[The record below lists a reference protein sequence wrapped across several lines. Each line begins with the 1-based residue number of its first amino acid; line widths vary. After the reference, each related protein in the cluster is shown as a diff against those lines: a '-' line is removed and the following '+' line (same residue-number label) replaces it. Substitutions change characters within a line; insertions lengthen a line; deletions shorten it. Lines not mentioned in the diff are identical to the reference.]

1 MLYSCTHV
9 AIVGVEVS
17 QTELSAGV
25 EAPDVDFF
33 GQVRSSDCSAVA
45 GPDVA
50 ELQLLIELKATR
62 RQSPL

>member
-1 MLYSCTHV
+1 MLYSCSYMTTV
-9 AIVGVEVS
+9 NIKGL

-50 ELQLLIELKATR
+50 ELQLLIELNATR